1 MRIEKCVREG
11 NIYVVYIIMYIPT
24 AFTGQEQNG
33 TVWFL
38 SSKWHV
44 PPWRWERSLVR
55 QMVPPEDTGA
65 RQNSREERRNR
76 HAKNRKQLGKYY
88 AN

>member
-1 MRIEKCVREG
+1 MARCVSYLPSG
-11 NIYVVYIIMYIPT
+11 M
-24 AFTGQEQNG
+24 
-33 TVWFL
+33 FL
-38 SSKWHV
+38 
-44 PPWRWERSLVR
+44 PCRWERSLVR